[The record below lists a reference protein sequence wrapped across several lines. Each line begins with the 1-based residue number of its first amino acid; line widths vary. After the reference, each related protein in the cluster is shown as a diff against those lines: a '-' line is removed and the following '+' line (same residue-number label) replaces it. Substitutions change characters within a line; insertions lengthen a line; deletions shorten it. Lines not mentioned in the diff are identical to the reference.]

1 MFGVGV
7 KRSRCGWTSSHYV
20 SEQRY
25 SFKHDSDDYDPAG
38 VCVYGWVCGGWV
50 HGCNI
55 QNCLECKYKTV

>member
-38 VCVYGWVCGGWV
+38 VCVCMGGCV
-50 HGCNI
+50 VGGCMGVI
-55 QNCLECKYKTV
+55 FRIV